1 MYNTPLLLA
10 AATLPSMAI
19 AYWIYNQDHHESEPS
34 GMLLWAFVCG
44 CLSTIPA
51 VILQSF
57 FKHWENPNSLY
68 DTAIFAFGAVA
79 LTEELS
85 KYVLLKRFIYPKKDF
100 NEPFDGIIY
109 TVMVGLGFATVE
121 NVLYVL
127 KAGPNGFSTA
137 LARAF
142 TAVPAHASF
151 GVLMGAYIGLAK
163 FIPQKATFYT
173 IIGVGLAVFFHG
185 AYDFFLM
192 QQVYEGMAG
201 LAIFTLIWGIIMS
214 RKLIRAGQEMSP
226 FKNGQPAEPIA
237 EIAETAPVET
247 EGKTDEKTDNTSE
260 VEIEN
265 KDFI

>member
-19 AYWIYNQDHHESEPS
+19 AYWIYSQDHHESEPS

-51 VILQSF
+51 AIFQSF
-57 FKHWENPNSLY
+57 FKFMENPNSLF
-68 DTAIFAFGAVA
+68 DTAIFAFGIVAVS
-79 LTEELS
+79 EELS
-85 KYVLLKRFIYPKKDF
+85 KYVLLRRFIYPQKDF

-109 TVMVGLGFATVE
+109 GVMVGLGFATLE

-142 TAVPAHASF
+142 TAVPAHAAF

-163 FIPQKATFYT
+163 FIPQKAAIYT
-173 IIGVGLAVFFHG
+173 IIGIGLAVFFHG

-226 FKNGQPAEPIA
+226 FKNSQSTEPIA
-237 EIAETAPVET
+237 EISETAPVET
-247 EGKTDEKTDNTSE
+247 EDKTDETSE